1 MKIRHAV
8 VLIRRDTLPSEL
20 IQVNFAHLSSCRAHF
35 DYDKMKDNEFSF
47 QREDVF
53 HIWDTM
59 HDGVIGSWRAQ
70 IITKTGLETD
80 VGIIPNK
87 SR

>member
-1 MKIRHAV
+1 MLLRK
-8 VLIRRDTLPSEL
+8 RRFKVAIIESSAKFTSEL
-20 IQVNFAHLSSCRAHF
+20 VSLSFDRVHF
-35 DYDKMKDNEFSF
+35 DYEQMKEQEFSF

-59 HDGVIGSWRAQ
+59 HDGVIGAWRAQ
-70 IITKTGLETD
+70 VVTKTGLETEI
-80 VGIIPNK
+80 GILPNK

>member
-1 MKIRHAV
+1 
-8 VLIRRDTLPSEL
+8 
-20 IQVNFAHLSSCRAHF
+20 
-35 DYDKMKDNEFSF
+35 MKDNELDF

-59 HDGVIGSWRAQ
+59 HDGVIGAWRAQ
-70 IITKTGLETD
+70 VVTKTGQETLM
-80 VGIIPNK
+80 GIIPNK

>member
-1 MKIRHAV
+1 MYSFMYH
-8 VLIRRDTLPSEL
+8 
-20 IQVNFAHLSSCRAHF
+20 CRVHF
-35 DYDKMKDNEFSF
+35 DYDKMKDNELSF

-59 HDGVIGSWRAQ
+59 HDGVIGSWKAQ
-70 IITKTGLETD
+70 MVMKTGQETT

-87 SR
+87 SRYKATDFLMGKADL

>member
-1 MKIRHAV
+1 MISWLLFSLRC
-8 VLIRRDTLPSEL
+8 
-20 IQVNFAHLSSCRAHF
+20 HLLLCSCRAHF
-35 DYDKMKDNEFSF
+35 DYEQMKENELSF

-70 IITKTGLETD
+70 IVTKTGQETGM
-80 VGIIPNK
+80 GIIPNK

>member
-1 MKIRHAV
+1 
-8 VLIRRDTLPSEL
+8 
-20 IQVNFAHLSSCRAHF
+20 
-35 DYDKMKDNEFSF
+35 MKDNELSF

-59 HDGVIGSWRAQ
+59 HDGVIGTWRAQ
-70 IITKTGLETD
+70 IVTKQGHETE

>member
-1 MKIRHAV
+1 MK
-8 VLIRRDTLPSEL
+8 E
-20 IQVNFAHLSSCRAHF
+20 Q
-35 DYDKMKDNEFSF
+35 EFSF

-59 HDGVIGSWRAQ
+59 HDGVIGAWRAQ
-70 IITKTGLETD
+70 VITKTGLETEI
-80 VGIIPNK
+80 GILPNK